1 MVDFELPGNE
11 EIKDTNKSMSKGRKF
26 LNCCKKVFSW
36 NKEERPLT
44 AQEAYFKTKYGDI
57 SSLDEYIEAAQ
68 NHIAFEIRRNMIPN
82 VYTNINEDKFHSY
95 YAMVDFDKGME
106 PYVDEIF
113 KPFKDNGFQFI
124 PLHDRI
130 EEINNASVWLISWD
144 KRRNLKR

>member
-1 MVDFELPGNE
+1 MAEFELPGNDDIIIQSKKE
-11 EIKDTNKSMSKGRKF
+11 KFVKLVKSKWNTLIGR
-26 LNCCKKVFSW
+26 
-36 NKEERPLT
+36 KEERPLT

-57 SSLDEYIEAAQ
+57 SSLDEYIEVAQ
-68 NHIAFEIRRNMIPN
+68 KHIALEIKRNMTPN
-82 VYTNINEDKFHSY
+82 TYASINEDKFHSY
-95 YAMVDFDKGME
+95 YAMVDFDEDMV

-113 KPFKDNGFQFI
+113 KPFKENGFLFI

>member
-1 MVDFELPGNE
+1 MAEFELPGNE
-11 EIKDTNKSMSKGRKF
+11 EILNANKKVSKGRKL
-26 LNCCKKVFSW
+26 LNCCKSIFPW
-36 NKEERPLT
+36 NKEEKPLT

-57 SSLDEYIEAAQ
+57 SSLDEYIEVAQ
-68 NHIAFEIRRNMIPN
+68 NHIALEIRRNMTPN
-82 VYTNINEDKFHSY
+82 VYANINEDKFHSY
-95 YAMVDFDKGME
+95 YAMVDFDEDMV